1 MERID
6 ELDHRIRIIEDALRH
21 AHLLPEPAPTIVP
34 KANLEVAPAQP
45 APPSGVPS
53 VPSLAEH

>member
-6 ELDHRIRIIEDALRH
+6 ELDHRLRIIEDALRH

-34 KANLEVAPAQP
+34 RPNTAPAPAQP
-45 APPSGVPS
+45 APPSGVPGTL
-53 VPSLAEH
+53 SLAEH